1 MYVGEDHVVSILCCG
16 GGSSLHLG
24 LVCCCWDSSNF
35 VGGLLVVTLVGLWLL
50 HSTLCW
56 SPVVLCMV
64 VGKCSNF
71 VQVLFVRSPHGG
83 SHFVSC
89 GSGTHFLWL
98 PVWLQSLHQVAA
110 ASLALFELT

>member
-1 MYVGEDHVVSILCCG
+1 MDVGEDHVVSILCCG

-24 LVCCCWDSSNF
+24 LVCCCWDNSNF

-50 HSTLCW
+50 YSTLCW

-71 VQVLFVRSPHGG
+71 VRVLFVHLM
-83 SHFVSC
+83 V
-89 GSGTHFLWL
+89 
-98 PVWLQSLHQVAA
+98 VAI
-110 ASLALFELT
+110 LYLVGVGPTLYGYLFGCYPCIK

>member
-1 MYVGEDHVVSILCCG
+1 MDVGEDHVVSILCCG

-71 VQVLFVRSPHGG
+71 VRVLFVHLM
-83 SHFVSC
+83 V
-89 GSGTHFLWL
+89 
-98 PVWLQSLHQVAA
+98 VAILYLVGVA
-110 ASLALFELT
+110 PTLYRYLFGCYPCIK